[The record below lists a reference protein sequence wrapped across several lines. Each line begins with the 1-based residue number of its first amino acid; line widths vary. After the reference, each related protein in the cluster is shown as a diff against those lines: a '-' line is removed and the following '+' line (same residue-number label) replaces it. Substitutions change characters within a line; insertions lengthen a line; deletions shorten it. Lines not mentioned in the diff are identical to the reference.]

1 MRVYKR
7 LIKRKIVVV
16 SLLSSLIGIASV
28 SVLANERSGG
38 RDRARRLD
46 SKGIV
51 KIKSGISF
59 AETVAKLEAAI
70 KANPALKIVAKI
82 DHAANAK
89 AAGQTLRPTV
99 LFIFGNPLLGT
110 PLMEACQTA
119 ALDLPKKMLV
129 FEDEKGSVFVVYN
142 DPAFIAERHGIAKD
156 HPAVT
161 AAKTGLGN
169 LAKAATTK

>member
-16 SLLSSLIGIASV
+16 SLLSLLGIASG
-28 SVLANERSGG
+28 SVLANELSG
-38 RDRARRLD
+38 DRVGAQRID

-51 KIKSGISF
+51 RIKSSISF
-59 AETVAKLEAAI
+59 AETVEKLEVAI

-89 AAGQTLRPTV
+89 AAGHALRPTV
-99 LFIFGNPLLGT
+99 LFILGNPLIGT
-110 PLMEACQTA
+110 PLMADSQTA
-119 ALDLPKKMLV
+119 ALDLPQKMLV
-129 FEDEKGSVFVVYN
+129 LEDEKGGVFVVYN

-156 HPAVT
+156 HPAVA

-169 LAKAATTK
+169 LAKGATTK

>member
-7 LIKRKIVVV
+7 LMKRKIVLV
-16 SLLSSLIGIASV
+16 SLISVFGIWSGRA
-28 SVLANERSGG
+28 LANEISTARDGVQSVDG
-38 RDRARRLD
+38 R
-46 SKGIV
+46 GIV
-51 KIKSGISF
+51 RIKSGISF

-70 KANPALKIVAKI
+70 EANPALKIVAKI

-89 AAGQTLRPTV
+89 AAGQALRPTV

-110 PLMEACQTA
+110 PLMEASQTA
-119 ALDLPKKMLV
+119 ALDLPQKMIV
-129 FEDEKGSVFVVYN
+129 FEDEKGGVFVVYN

-161 AAKTGLGN
+161 AAETGLSN